1 VATVAFDCDGE
12 ELVEIPTSE
21 FYSVYPSRTRKRN
34 EVSPMRR
41 SYDWMGLWENG
52 RNAVDFQRMN
62 LGRGQFAVAQ
72 AQHAVAAVGK
82 VEVVGD

>member
-1 VATVAFDCDGE
+1 
-12 ELVEIPTSE
+12 
-21 FYSVYPSRTRKRN
+21 
-34 EVSPMRR
+34 VSPMRR